1 MPLTTREVSSRL
13 KAFAADPFYRQMT
26 REKADEKLFTKEL
39 MKCFG
44 IEAHQY
50 NREQKITLL
59 DGKTGYADAFIPQI
73 LLVEAKSAGKNLA
86 RAREQAED
94 YRWGIPVAQQPRYIL
109 LHDFQNFVLCDLEED
124 KELCCTLAELP
135 DHAKA
140 FSFLYQERSTVVVE
154 ENPINR
160 EAAYQISRLH
170 AELLAAGYAGH
181 DLELFLTRLRFCF
194 FADDTLI
201 FNEAGMVHRWLA
213 ASREDGDD
221 LGSRISRLFETLNAP
236 IPSRQKNLNEDLAQ
250 FGYVNGGLFA
260 ERIALPEFD
269 GKLRHLLLAC
279 SAMDWSEISPAIF
292 GSMFQGILEENDPNS
307 SRKKSRS
314 ELGAH
319 YTSEK
324 NILKAINTLFMDEL
338 RSSLKSATSRAAQ
351 FALHEKIAALHFFDP
366 ACGCGNFLVI
376 AYRELRRLE
385 MDLIAKLYKT
395 NLRDTLGAI
404 ATYQKVSINQFFGI
418 EIEEHACEIA
428 KTALYITDHQMNREA
443 ESRFGKARPTIP
455 LHDIP
460 HITCA
465 NALTTDWA
473 TVLPPQDCHY
483 IIGNPPF
490 VGKNKQTP
498 AQKQEMAAI
507 AGSLK
512 NGGVL
517 DYVAAWYLKAADY
530 MAHNRQIAAALVST
544 NSITQGEQAA
554 VLWQPLFARGIHIQF
569 AHHTFKWQNEGKDV
583 AAVHCVIIAFAYR
596 QPENPLIFYYA
607 DIAGEPKA
615 RSAQNINAYL
625 LDSAIDAVDKR
636 KVQISQ
642 EIKIDFGSMP
652 NDGRGNL
659 LLSPDE
665 KHALLAAEPLAEKY
679 IRPFLGAEEFLND
692 KERWCLWFAD
702 CDLEQLNDD
711 LKKMPQVAQRIE
723 NVKTI
728 RQASKREE
736 TNKLAATPHLFGEI
750 RQPESGNY
758 LLIPSTSSEN
768 RTYIPMDYVSS
779 DIINS
784 NANFSLPNATLYHF
798 GILMSAMHNAFMRT
812 VAGRLKSD
820 YRYSAGIVYN
830 NFPFPF
836 AAQRQPENT
845 AENQARSK
853 IEAAAQTVLDVREQY
868 RQAAIQKGRTP
879 PTLAQF
885 YNAYSVQPYPDLV
898 KAHRALDKAV
908 DAAYGYTGNNSD
920 TERVAFLFDL
930 YQQLQ
935 AAAKTKKK

>member
-1 MPLTTREVSSRL
+1 MSLTTREVSSRL

-170 AELLAAGYAGH
+170 AELLAADYAGH
-181 DLELFLTRLRFCF
+181 DLELFLTRLLFCF

-507 AGSLK
+507 AGNLK

-583 AAVHCVIIAFAYR
+583 AAVHCVIIAFAFR
-596 QPENPLIFYYA
+596 LPEKPVIFHYA

-615 RSAQNINAYL
+615 RAAQNINAYL
-625 LDSAIDAVDKR
+625 LDSDNPAVEKR
-636 KVQISQ
+636 SKPISG
-642 EIKIDFGSMP
+642 EHKMTYGSKP
-652 NDGRGNL
+652 TDGSNL
-659 LLSPDE
+659 LLSPEE
-665 KHALLAAEPLAEKY
+665 KDTLLAAYPLAKKY
-679 IRPFLGAEEFLND
+679 IRPFLGSDEFLYGI
-692 KERWCLWFAD
+692 ERWCLWFSG
-702 CDLEQLNDD
+702 CDLTELNDD

-723 NVKTI
+723 GVKAM
-728 RQASKREE
+728 RQASKKIP
-736 TNKLAATPHLFGEI
+736 TQKLAATPHLFGEI
-750 RQPESGNY
+750 RQPENGNY
-758 LLIPSTSSEN
+758 LLIPRVSSEN

-784 NANFSLPNATLYHF
+784 DANFSLPNATLYHF
-798 GILMSAMHNAFMRT
+798 GILMSAMHNAFMRI
-812 VAGRLKSD
+812 VAGRLESR
-820 YRYSAGIVYN
+820 YRYSNTLVYN

-853 IEAAAQTVLDVREQY
+853 IEAAAQAVLNVREQY
-868 RQAAIQKGRTP
+868 RQAAREKGHAP

-885 YNAYSVQPYPDLV
+885 YNGYTVHPYPELV
-898 KAHRALDKAV
+898 KAHKKLNKAV
-908 DAAYGYTGNNSD
+908 DAAYGYTDADND

-930 YQQLQ
+930 YQARL
-935 AAAKTKKK
+935 AMEKAK

>member
-1 MPLTTREVSSRL
+1 
-13 KAFAADPFYRQMT
+13 
-26 REKADEKLFTKEL
+26 
-39 MKCFG
+39 
-44 IEAHQY
+44 
-50 NREQKITLL
+50 
-59 DGKTGYADAFIPQI
+59 
-73 LLVEAKSAGKNLA
+73 
-86 RAREQAED
+86 
-94 YRWGIPVAQQPRYIL
+94 
-109 LHDFQNFVLCDLEED
+109 
-124 KELCCTLAELP
+124 
-135 DHAKA
+135 
-140 FSFLYQERSTVVVE
+140 
-154 ENPINR
+154 
-160 EAAYQISRLH
+160 
-170 AELLAAGYAGH
+170 
-181 DLELFLTRLRFCF
+181 
-194 FADDTLI
+194 
-201 FNEAGMVHRWLA
+201 
-213 ASREDGDD
+213 
-221 LGSRISRLFETLNAP
+221 
-236 IPSRQKNLNEDLAQ
+236 
-250 FGYVNGGLFA
+250 
-260 ERIALPEFD
+260 
-269 GKLRHLLLAC
+269 
-279 SAMDWSEISPAIF
+279 
-292 GSMFQGILEENDPNS
+292 
-307 SRKKSRS
+307 
-314 ELGAH
+314 
-319 YTSEK
+319 
-324 NILKAINTLFMDEL
+324 MDEL

-507 AGSLK
+507 AGNLK

-583 AAVHCVIIAFAYR
+583 AAVHCVIIAFAFR
-596 QPENPLIFYYA
+596 LPEKPVIFHYA

-615 RSAQNINAYL
+615 RAAQNINAYL
-625 LDSAIDAVDKR
+625 LDSDNPAVEKR
-636 KVQISQ
+636 SKPISG
-642 EIKIDFGSMP
+642 EHKMTYGSKP
-652 NDGRGNL
+652 TDGSNL
-659 LLSPDE
+659 LLSPEE
-665 KHALLAAEPLAEKY
+665 KDTLLAAYPLAKKY
-679 IRPFLGAEEFLND
+679 IRPFLGSDEFLYGI
-692 KERWCLWFAD
+692 ERWCLWFSG
-702 CDLEQLNDD
+702 CDLTELNDD

-723 NVKTI
+723 GVKAM
-728 RQASKREE
+728 RQASKKIP
-736 TNKLAATPHLFGEI
+736 TQKLAATPHLFGEI
-750 RQPESGNY
+750 RQPENGNY
-758 LLIPSTSSEN
+758 LLIPRVSSEN

-784 NANFSLPNATLYHF
+784 DANFSLPNATLYHF
-798 GILMSAMHNAFMRT
+798 GILMSAMHNAFMRI
-812 VAGRLKSD
+812 VAGRLESR
-820 YRYSAGIVYN
+820 YRYSNTLVYN

-853 IEAAAQTVLDVREQY
+853 IEAAAQAVLNVREQY
-868 RQAAIQKGRTP
+868 RQAAREKGHAP

-885 YNAYSVQPYPDLV
+885 YNGYTVHPYPELV
-898 KAHRALDKAV
+898 KAHKKLNKAV
-908 DAAYGYTGNNSD
+908 DAAYGYTDADND

-930 YQQLQ
+930 YQARL
-935 AAAKTKKK
+935 AMEKAK

>member
-1 MPLTTREVSSRL
+1 MSLTTREVSSRL

-181 DLELFLTRLRFCF
+181 DLELFLTRLLFCF

-490 VGKNKQTP
+490 VEKNKQTP

-507 AGSLK
+507 AGNLK

-583 AAVHCVIIAFAYR
+583 AAVHCVIIAFAFR
-596 QPENPLIFYYA
+596 LPEKPVIFHYA

-615 RSAQNINAYL
+615 RAAQNINAYL
-625 LDSAIDAVDKR
+625 LDSDNPAVEKR
-636 KVQISQ
+636 SKPISG
-642 EIKIDFGSMP
+642 EHKMTYGSKP
-652 NDGRGNL
+652 TDGSNL
-659 LLSPDE
+659 LLSPEE
-665 KHALLAAEPLAEKY
+665 KDTLLAAYPLAKKY
-679 IRPFLGAEEFLND
+679 IRPFLGSDEFLYGI
-692 KERWCLWFAD
+692 ERWCLWFSG
-702 CDLEQLNDD
+702 CDLTELNDD

-723 NVKTI
+723 GVKAM
-728 RQASKREE
+728 RQASKKIP
-736 TNKLAATPHLFGEI
+736 TQKLAATPHLFGEI
-750 RQPESGNY
+750 RQPENGNY
-758 LLIPSTSSEN
+758 LLIPRVSSEN

-784 NANFSLPNATLYHF
+784 DANFSLPNATLYHF
-798 GILMSAMHNAFMRT
+798 GILMSAMHNAFMRI
-812 VAGRLKSD
+812 VAGRLESR
-820 YRYSAGIVYN
+820 YRYSNTLVYN

-853 IEAAAQTVLDVREQY
+853 IEAAAQAVLNVREQY
-868 RQAAIQKGRTP
+868 RQAAREKGHAP

-885 YNAYSVQPYPDLV
+885 YNGYTVHPYPELV
-898 KAHRALDKAV
+898 KAHKKLNKAV
-908 DAAYGYTGNNSD
+908 DAAYGYTDADND

-930 YQQLQ
+930 YQARL
-935 AAAKTKKK
+935 AMEKAK

>member
-1 MPLTTREVSSRL
+1 MSLTTREVSSRL

-181 DLELFLTRLRFCF
+181 DLELFLTRLLFCF

-465 NALTTDWA
+465 NALTIDWA

-498 AQKQEMAAI
+498 AQKQEMEAI
-507 AGSLK
+507 AGNLK

-596 QPENPLIFYYA
+596 QPEKPLIFYYA

-615 RSAQNINAYL
+615 RAAQNINAYL
-625 LDSAIDAVDKR
+625 LDSDNPAVEKR
-636 KVQISQ
+636 SKPISG
-642 EIKIDFGSMP
+642 EPKMTYGSKP
-652 NDGRGNL
+652 TDGSNL
-659 LLSPDE
+659 LLSPEE
-665 KHALLAAEPLAEKY
+665 KDTLLAAYPLAKKY
-679 IRPFLGAEEFLND
+679 IRPFLGSDEFLYGI
-692 KERWCLWFAD
+692 ERWCLWFSG
-702 CDLEQLNDD
+702 CDLTELNDD

-723 NVKTI
+723 GVKAM
-728 RQASKREE
+728 RQASKKIP
-736 TNKLAATPHLFGEI
+736 TQKLAATPHLFGEI

-798 GILMSAMHNAFMRT
+798 GILMSAMHNAFMRI
-812 VAGRLKSD
+812 VAGRLESR
-820 YRYSAGIVYN
+820 YRYSNTLVYN

-853 IEAAAQTVLDVREQY
+853 IEAAAQAVLNVREQY
-868 RQAAIQKGRTP
+868 RQAAREKGHAP

-885 YNAYSVQPYPDLV
+885 YNGYTVHPYPELV
-898 KAHRALDKAV
+898 KAHKKLNKAV
-908 DAAYGYTGNNSD
+908 DAAYGYTGADND

-930 YQQLQ
+930 YQARL
-935 AAAKTKKK
+935 AMEKAK

>member
-1 MPLTTREVSSRL
+1 MSLTTREVSSRL

-124 KELCCTLAELP
+124 KELRCTLVELP

-140 FSFLYQERSTVVVE
+140 FSFLYQERSTVVLE

-181 DLELFLTRLRFCF
+181 DLELFLTRLLFCF

-507 AGSLK
+507 AGNLK

-583 AAVHCVIIAFAYR
+583 AAVHCVIIAFAFR
-596 QPENPLIFYYA
+596 LPEKPVIFHYA

-615 RSAQNINAYL
+615 RAAQNINAYL
-625 LDSAIDAVDKR
+625 LDSDNPAVEKR
-636 KVQISQ
+636 SKPISG
-642 EIKIDFGSMP
+642 EHKMTYGSKP
-652 NDGRGNL
+652 TDGSNL
-659 LLSPDE
+659 LLSPEE
-665 KHALLAAEPLAEKY
+665 KDTLLAAYPLAKKY
-679 IRPFLGAEEFLND
+679 IRPFLGSDEFLYGI
-692 KERWCLWFAD
+692 ERWCLWFSG
-702 CDLEQLNDD
+702 CDLTELNDD

-723 NVKTI
+723 GVKAM
-728 RQASKREE
+728 RQASKKIP
-736 TNKLAATPHLFGEI
+736 TQKLAATPHLFGEI
-750 RQPESGNY
+750 RQPENGNY
-758 LLIPSTSSEN
+758 LLIPRVSSEN

-784 NANFSLPNATLYHF
+784 DANFSLPNATLYHF
-798 GILMSAMHNAFMRT
+798 GILMSAMHNAFMRI
-812 VAGRLKSD
+812 VAGRLESR
-820 YRYSAGIVYN
+820 YRYSNTLVYN

-853 IEAAAQTVLDVREQY
+853 IEAAAQAVLNVREQY
-868 RQAAIQKGRTP
+868 RQAAREKGHAP

-885 YNAYSVQPYPDLV
+885 YNGYTVHPYPELV
-898 KAHRALDKAV
+898 KAHKKLNKAV
-908 DAAYGYTGNNSD
+908 DAAYGYTGADND

-930 YQQLQ
+930 YQARL
-935 AAAKTKKK
+935 AMEKAK

>member
-1 MPLTTREVSSRL
+1 MSLTTREVSSRL

-140 FSFLYQERSTVVVE
+140 FSFLYQERSTVVLE

-181 DLELFLTRLRFCF
+181 DLELFLTRLLFCF

-507 AGSLK
+507 AGNLK

-583 AAVHCVIIAFAYR
+583 AAVHCVIIAFAFR
-596 QPENPLIFYYA
+596 LPEKPVIFHYA

-615 RSAQNINAYL
+615 RAAQNINAYL
-625 LDSAIDAVDKR
+625 LDSDNPAVEKR
-636 KVQISQ
+636 SKPISG
-642 EIKIDFGSMP
+642 EHKMTYGSKP
-652 NDGRGNL
+652 TDGSNL
-659 LLSPDE
+659 LLSPEE
-665 KHALLAAEPLAEKY
+665 KDTLLAAYPLAKKY
-679 IRPFLGAEEFLND
+679 IRPFLGSDEFLYGI
-692 KERWCLWFAD
+692 ERWCLWFSG
-702 CDLEQLNDD
+702 CDLTELNDD

-723 NVKTI
+723 GVKAM
-728 RQASKREE
+728 RQASKKIP
-736 TNKLAATPHLFGEI
+736 TQKLAATPHLFGEI
-750 RQPESGNY
+750 RQPENGNY
-758 LLIPSTSSEN
+758 LLIPRVSSEN

-784 NANFSLPNATLYHF
+784 DANFSLPNATLYHF
-798 GILMSAMHNAFMRT
+798 GILMSAMHNAFMRI
-812 VAGRLKSD
+812 VAGRLESR
-820 YRYSAGIVYN
+820 YRYSNTLVYN

-853 IEAAAQTVLDVREQY
+853 IEAAAQAVLNVREQY
-868 RQAAIQKGRTP
+868 RQAAREKGHAP

-885 YNAYSVQPYPDLV
+885 YNGYTVHPYPELV
-898 KAHRALDKAV
+898 KAHKKLNKAV
-908 DAAYGYTGNNSD
+908 DAAYGYTDADND

-930 YQQLQ
+930 YQARL
-935 AAAKTKKK
+935 AMEKAK

>member
-1 MPLTTREVSSRL
+1 MSLTTREVSSRL

-181 DLELFLTRLRFCF
+181 DLELFLTRLLFCF

-507 AGSLK
+507 AGNLK

-583 AAVHCVIIAFAYR
+583 AAVHCVIIAFAFR
-596 QPENPLIFYYA
+596 LPEKPVIFHYA

-615 RSAQNINAYL
+615 RAAQNINAYL
-625 LDSAIDAVDKR
+625 LDSDNPAVEKR
-636 KVQISQ
+636 SKPISG
-642 EIKIDFGSMP
+642 EHKMTYGSKP
-652 NDGRGNL
+652 TDGSNL
-659 LLSPDE
+659 LLSPEE
-665 KHALLAAEPLAEKY
+665 KDTLLAAYPLAKKY
-679 IRPFLGAEEFLND
+679 IRPFLGSDEFLYGI
-692 KERWCLWFAD
+692 ERWCLWFSG
-702 CDLEQLNDD
+702 CDLTELNDD

-723 NVKTI
+723 GVKAM
-728 RQASKREE
+728 RQASKKIP
-736 TNKLAATPHLFGEI
+736 TQKLAATPHLFGEI
-750 RQPESGNY
+750 RQPENGNY
-758 LLIPSTSSEN
+758 LLIPRVSSEN

-784 NANFSLPNATLYHF
+784 DANFSLPNATLYHF
-798 GILMSAMHNAFMRT
+798 GILMSAMHNAFMRI
-812 VAGRLKSD
+812 VAGRLESR
-820 YRYSAGIVYN
+820 YRYSNTLVYN

-853 IEAAAQTVLDVREQY
+853 IEAAAQAVLNVREQY
-868 RQAAIQKGRTP
+868 RQAAREKGHAP

-885 YNAYSVQPYPDLV
+885 YNGYTVHPYPELV
-898 KAHRALDKAV
+898 KAHKKLNKAV
-908 DAAYGYTGNNSD
+908 DAAYGYTDADND

-930 YQQLQ
+930 YQARL
-935 AAAKTKKK
+935 AMEKAK

>member
-1 MPLTTREVSSRL
+1 MSLTTREVSSRL

-181 DLELFLTRLRFCF
+181 DLELFLTRLLFCF

-507 AGSLK
+507 AGNLK

-583 AAVHCVIIAFAYR
+583 AAVHCVIIAFAFR
-596 QPENPLIFYYA
+596 LPEKPVIFHYA

-615 RSAQNINAYL
+615 RAAQNINAYL
-625 LDSAIDAVDKR
+625 LDSDNPAVEKR
-636 KVQISQ
+636 SKPISG
-642 EIKIDFGSMP
+642 EHKMTYGSKP
-652 NDGRGNL
+652 TDGSNL
-659 LLSPDE
+659 LLSPEE
-665 KHALLAAEPLAEKY
+665 KDTLLAAYPLAKKY
-679 IRPFLGAEEFLND
+679 IRPFLGSDEFLYGI
-692 KERWCLWFAD
+692 ERWCLWFSG
-702 CDLEQLNDD
+702 CDLTELNDD

-723 NVKTI
+723 GVKAM
-728 RQASKREE
+728 RQASKKIP
-736 TNKLAATPHLFGEI
+736 TQKLAATPHLFGEI
-750 RQPESGNY
+750 RQPENGNY
-758 LLIPSTSSEN
+758 LLIPRVSSEN

-784 NANFSLPNATLYHF
+784 DANFSLPNATLYHF
-798 GILMSAMHNAFMRT
+798 GILMSAMHNAFMRI
-812 VAGRLKSD
+812 VAGRLESR
-820 YRYSAGIVYN
+820 YRYSNTLVYN

-853 IEAAAQTVLDVREQY
+853 IEAAAQAVLNVREQY
-868 RQAAIQKGRTP
+868 CQAAREKGHAP

-885 YNAYSVQPYPDLV
+885 YNGYTVHPYPELV
-898 KAHRALDKAV
+898 KAHKKLNKAV
-908 DAAYGYTGNNSD
+908 DAAYGYTDADND

-930 YQQLQ
+930 YQARL
-935 AAAKTKKK
+935 AMEKAK

>member
-1 MPLTTREVSSRL
+1 MSLTTREVSSRL

-181 DLELFLTRLRFCF
+181 DLELFLTRLLFCF

-498 AQKQEMAAI
+498 AQKQEMEAI
-507 AGSLK
+507 AGNLK

-596 QPENPLIFYYA
+596 QPEKPLIFYYA

-615 RSAQNINAYL
+615 RAAQNINAYL
-625 LDSAIDAVDKR
+625 LDSDNPAVEKR
-636 KVQISQ
+636 SKPISG
-642 EIKIDFGSMP
+642 EPKMTYGSKP
-652 NDGRGNL
+652 TDGSNL
-659 LLSPDE
+659 LLSPEE
-665 KHALLAAEPLAEKY
+665 KDTLLAAYPLAKKY
-679 IRPFLGAEEFLND
+679 IRPFLGSDEFLYGI
-692 KERWCLWFAD
+692 ERWCLWFSG
-702 CDLEQLNDD
+702 CDLTELNDD

-723 NVKTI
+723 GVKAM
-728 RQASKREE
+728 RQASKKIP
-736 TNKLAATPHLFGEI
+736 TQKLAATPHLFGEI

-798 GILMSAMHNAFMRT
+798 GILMSAMHNAFMRI
-812 VAGRLKSD
+812 VAGRLESR
-820 YRYSAGIVYN
+820 YRYSNTLVYN

-853 IEAAAQTVLDVREQY
+853 IEAAAQAVLNVREQY
-868 RQAAIQKGRTP
+868 RQAAREKGHAP

-885 YNAYSVQPYPDLV
+885 YNGYTVHPYPELV
-898 KAHRALDKAV
+898 KAHKKLNKAV
-908 DAAYGYTGNNSD
+908 DAAYGYTGADND
-920 TERVAFLFDL
+920 TERVAFF
-930 YQQLQ
+930 
-935 AAAKTKKK
+935 

>member
-1 MPLTTREVSSRL
+1 MSLTTREVSSRL

-181 DLELFLTRLRFCF
+181 DLELFLTRLLFCF

-498 AQKQEMAAI
+498 AQKQEMEAI

-596 QPENPLIFYYA
+596 QPEKPVIFHYA

-615 RSAQNINAYL
+615 RAAQNINAYL
-625 LDSAIDAVDKR
+625 LDSGNPAVERRGKP
-636 KVQISQ
+636 ISGET
-642 EIKIDFGSMP
+642 EIRFGSMP
-652 NDGRGNL
+652 NDGGYL
-659 LLSPDE
+659 LLSPEE
-665 KHALLAAEPLAEKY
+665 KDALLAAEPLVKKY
-679 IRPFLGAEEFLND
+679 IRPFLGADEFLNGR
-692 KERWCLWFAD
+692 ERWCLWFSG
-702 CDLEQLNDD
+702 CDLTELNDD

-723 NVKTI
+723 NVKTT
-728 RQASKREE
+728 RKESKRPA
-736 TNKLAATPHLFGEI
+736 TNELATVPHLFGFI
-750 RQPESGNY
+750 SQPESGNY
-758 LLIPSTSSEN
+758 LLIPSVSSEN
-768 RTYIPMDYVSS
+768 RQYIPIGFMDCNIIVS
-779 DIINS
+779 NL
-784 NANFSLPNATLYHF
+784 AFSLPNATLYHF
-798 GILMSAMHNAFMRT
+798 GILSSAMHNAFMRT
-812 VAGRLKSD
+812 VAGRLESR

-836 AAQRQPENT
+836 AAQRQPENA

-853 IEAAAQTVLDVREQY
+853 IEAAAQTVLNVREQY
-868 RQAAIQKGRTP
+868 RQAAREKGHAP

-885 YNAYSVQPYPDLV
+885 YNGYTVHPYPELV
-898 KAHRALDKAV
+898 KAHKKLNKAV
-908 DAAYGYTGNNSD
+908 DAAYGYTGADND

-930 YQQLQ
+930 YQARL
-935 AAAKTKKK
+935 AMEKAK

>member
-1 MPLTTREVSSRL
+1 MSLTTREVSSRL

-124 KELCCTLAELP
+124 KELRCTLVELP

-140 FSFLYQERSTVVVE
+140 FSFLYQERSTVVLE

-181 DLELFLTRLRFCF
+181 DLELFLTRLLFCF

-507 AGSLK
+507 AGNLK

-583 AAVHCVIIAFAYR
+583 AAVHCVIIAFAFR
-596 QPENPLIFYYA
+596 LPEKPVIFHYA

-615 RSAQNINAYL
+615 RAAQNINAYL
-625 LDSAIDAVDKR
+625 LDSDNPAVEKR
-636 KVQISQ
+636 SKPISG
-642 EIKIDFGSMP
+642 EHKMTYGSKP
-652 NDGRGNL
+652 TDGSNL
-659 LLSPDE
+659 LLSPEE
-665 KHALLAAEPLAEKY
+665 KDTLLAAYPLAKKY
-679 IRPFLGAEEFLND
+679 IRPFLGSDEFLYGI
-692 KERWCLWFAD
+692 ERWCLWFSG
-702 CDLEQLNDD
+702 CDLTELNDD

-723 NVKTI
+723 GVKAM
-728 RQASKREE
+728 RQASKKIP
-736 TNKLAATPHLFGEI
+736 TQKLAATPHLFGEI
-750 RQPESGNY
+750 RQPENGNY
-758 LLIPSTSSEN
+758 LLIPRVSSEN

-784 NANFSLPNATLYHF
+784 DANFSLPNATLYHF
-798 GILMSAMHNAFMRT
+798 GILMSAMHNAFMRI
-812 VAGRLKSD
+812 VAGRLESR
-820 YRYSAGIVYN
+820 YRYSNTLVYN

-853 IEAAAQTVLDVREQY
+853 IEAAAQAVLNVREQY
-868 RQAAIQKGRTP
+868 RQAAREKGHAP

-885 YNAYSVQPYPDLV
+885 YNGYTVHPYPELV
-898 KAHRALDKAV
+898 KAHKKLNKAV
-908 DAAYGYTGNNSD
+908 DAAYGYTDADND

-930 YQQLQ
+930 YQARL
-935 AAAKTKKK
+935 AMEKAK

>member
-1 MPLTTREVSSRL
+1 MSLTTREVSSRL

-50 NREQKITLL
+50 NREQKINLL
-59 DGKTGYADAFIPQI
+59 DGKTGYADAFIPQV

-86 RAREQAED
+86 QAREQAED
-94 YRWGIPVAQQPRYIL
+94 YRWGIPVVQQPRYIL

-140 FSFLYQERSTVVVE
+140 FSFLYQERSAVIVE

-170 AELLAAGYAGH
+170 AELLAAGYSGH
-181 DLELFLTRLRFCF
+181 DLELFLTRLLFCF

-221 LGSRISRLFETLNAP
+221 LGSRISRLFETLSTP

-292 GSMFQGILEENDPNS
+292 GSMFQGILEENDPTS

-338 RSSLKSATSRAAQ
+338 RSSLKSATSRAAK

-385 MDLIAKLYKT
+385 MDLIDKLYKKDLRE
-395 NLRDTLGAI
+395 NLGEI
-404 ATYQKVSINQFFGI
+404 NTYLKVSINQFFGI

-428 KTALYITDHQMNREA
+428 KTALYITDHQMNRET

-460 HITCA
+460 HIACA

-473 TVLPPQDCHY
+473 TVLPPQNCHY

-625 LDSAIDAVDKR
+625 LDSDNPAVERRGKP
-636 KVQISQ
+636 ISGET
-642 EIKIDFGSMP
+642 EIRFGSMP
-652 NDGRGNL
+652 NDGGYL
-659 LLSPDE
+659 LLSPEE
-665 KHALLAAEPLAEKY
+665 KDALLAAEPLVKKY
-679 IRPFLGAEEFLND
+679 IRPFLGADEFLNGR
-692 KERWCLWFAD
+692 ERWCLWFSG
-702 CDLEQLNDD
+702 CDLTELNDD

-723 NVKTI
+723 NVKTT
-728 RQASKREE
+728 RKESKRPA
-736 TNKLAATPHLFGEI
+736 TNELATVPHLFGFI
-750 RQPESGNY
+750 SQPESGNY
-758 LLIPSTSSEN
+758 LLIPSVSSEN
-768 RTYIPMDYVSS
+768 RQYIPIGFMDCNIIVS
-779 DIINS
+779 NL
-784 NANFSLPNATLYHF
+784 AFSLPNATLYHF

-812 VAGRLKSD
+812 VAGRLESR

-836 AAQRQPENT
+836 AAQKQPENT

-853 IEAAAQTVLDVREQY
+853 IEAAAQAVLNVREQY
-868 RQAAIQKGRTP
+868 RQAAIQKGCTP

-908 DAAYGYTGNNSD
+908 DAAYGYTGNPSD
-920 TERVAFLFDL
+920 TERVAFLFGL

>member
-1 MPLTTREVSSRL
+1 MSLTTREVSSRL
-13 KAFAADPFYRQMT
+13 KAFAA
-26 REKADEKLFTKEL
+26 EKLFTKEL

-170 AELLAAGYAGH
+170 AELLAAGYSGH
-181 DLELFLTRLRFCF
+181 DLELFLTRLLFCF

-221 LGSRISRLFETLNAP
+221 LGSRISRLFETLSTP

-498 AQKQEMAAI
+498 AQKQEMEAI

-625 LDSAIDAVDKR
+625 LDSDNPAVERRGKP
-636 KVQISQ
+636 ISGET
-642 EIKIDFGSMP
+642 EIRFGSMP
-652 NDGRGNL
+652 NDGGYL
-659 LLSPDE
+659 LLSSEE
-665 KHALLAAEPLAEKY
+665 KDALLAAEPLVKKY
-679 IRPFLGAEEFLND
+679 IRPFLGADEFLNGR
-692 KERWCLWFAD
+692 ERWCLWFSGY
-702 CDLEQLNDD
+702 DLTELNDD

-723 NVKTI
+723 NVKTT
-728 RQASKREE
+728 RKASKRPA
-736 TNKLAATPHLFGEI
+736 TNELATVPHLFGFI
-750 RQPESGNY
+750 SQPESGNY
-758 LLIPSTSSEN
+758 LLIPSVSSEN
-768 RTYIPMDYVSS
+768 RQYIPIGFMDCNIIVS
-779 DIINS
+779 NL
-784 NANFSLPNATLYHF
+784 AFSLPNATLYHF
-798 GILMSAMHNAFMRT
+798 GILSSAMHNAFMRT
-812 VAGRLKSD
+812 VAGRLESR

-836 AAQRQPENT
+836 AAQRQSENAT
-845 AENQARSK
+845 ENKARSK
-853 IEAAAQTVLDVREQY
+853 IEAAAQAVLNVREQY
-868 RQAAIQKGRTP
+868 RQAAREKGHAP

-885 YNAYSVQPYPDLV
+885 YNGYTVHPYPELV
-898 KAHRALDKAV
+898 KAHKKLNKAV
-908 DAAYGYTGNNSD
+908 DAAYGYTGADND

-930 YQQLQ
+930 YQARL
-935 AAAKTKKK
+935 AMEKAK